1 VTLRLGFF
9 GAGLIANFHA
19 ASLRAGGADATIVA
33 VTDPDAGRAAAFV
46 AANGGRA
53 CGTEEEVFDA
63 ADAVYVCTW
72 TSEHARLVAEA
83 AARRLATFCEKPL
96 AVDLAAATAM
106 TEAVT
111 TAGVTHQVGLVL
123 RSVPGFVLL
132 HDLLHAEG
140 NGRVMTAV
148 FRDDQEI
155 PLGGWYGST
164 WRGDVARAGA
174 GTLLEH
180 SIHDL
185 DLLEWRCGP
194 VASLSA
200 QSANLHGHA
209 GIEDSVATSF
219 RFARGGTGVL
229 TSTWHDIPGRPSCR
243 RFEVFTER
251 GWFEAEGNAAE
262 AVHWER
268 RAGDRHSRDS
278 AAAQAQE
285 LGARAPVNADVAFV
299 EAAKARRPAHPD
311 FSVAL
316 RAHVLADA
324 VYRSAAAGGVPIE
337 LPAT

>member
-1 VTLRLGFF
+1 V
-9 GAGLIANFHA
+9 
-19 ASLRAGGADATIVA
+19 
-33 VTDPDAGRAAAFV
+33 
-46 AANGGRA
+46 
-53 CGTEEEVFDA
+53 
-63 ADAVYVCTW
+63 
-72 TSEHARLVAEA
+72 
-83 AARRLATFCEKPL
+83 FCEKPL
-96 AVDLAAATAM
+96 AVDLATATAM
-106 TEAVT
+106 TKAVT
-111 TAGVTHQVGLVL
+111 AAGVTHQVGLVL

-132 HDLLHAEG
+132 HELLGAEG

-185 DLLEWRCGP
+185 DLLEWLCGP
-194 VASLSA
+194 VASVSA
-200 QSANLHGHA
+200 RSDNLHGHP
-209 GIEDSVATSF
+209 GIEDSVAVSF

-251 GWFEAEGNAAE
+251 GWFEAEGNAGE
-262 AVHWER
+262 AVRWEH
-268 RAGDRHSRDS
+268 RAGQRHSRDG
-278 AAAQAQE
+278 AAAQAAE

-299 EAAKARRPAHPD
+299 EAAKAGRPAHPD
-311 FSVAL
+311 FAVAL

-324 VYRSAAAGGVPIE
+324 VYRSAAAGGAPVDVR
-337 LPAT
+337 AG